1 MTRLHYAMPH
11 HAHRPA
17 ANAHHTRRG
26 IARPAFVDDWR
37 AGVSVPR
44 RRAVQTQAPLRSAPQ
59 PLPTEPVARAAVGAT
74 GRETANAAF
83 ALGLLAV
90 VCTTGVA
97 VAAVA
102 PGASVAG
109 PRSISRREVRIETGP
124 TTAPIALPH
133 SDAVFGIHALLR
145 VWPYRPDGGGVMAQC
160 LPAPHARSLGRPPAP
175 ADSREALSA
184 GLEAYRGDI
193 EHAVVA
199 LIRESV
205 AASDA
210 QTRAAFAEAEVLL
223 PTRMSMLV
231 ERAGRPGLPP
241 RGIVYDAS
249 HAISLHLRGEDGV
262 WREFALSLA
271 HDAPALITPLH
282 NVDSTDGVGGRSL
295 AETYGPVFW
304 GERWSSIESRIGE
317 GDKVRFTLAVAGA
330 TISAGWPHPDSSVLD
345 SPDMEEI
352 AELLID
358 TVVKRAPRDRRG
370 LPDASFSAR
379 SRRHAAADI
388 GGSGALASRL
398 TMSGL
403 ECLAAMVRADTLHQ
417 DAIALLQHLWPETPI
432 PASAQA
438 LPQVSSHATPQATP
452 QAAPLPRVIKHE
464 PFDGPLGRGVQWSLP
479 PNVRVEFL
487 PDLTQ
492 NGVKVFDIDG
502 VLYGAT
508 VAHTRK
514 HASDLRP
521 LDDIRRERGP
531 ESLCRISR
539 GTGVDIDGMCL
550 ECHSERHDE
559 VTVTEQGA
567 TLTQHQALDAS
578 PLVRLRVAV
587 YSRLTASADGGQ
599 VFFAFGRLGRI
610 DEHGVPRVS
619 ADSPLV
625 DPSVYAPELNG
636 ELAYYEQ
643 PTTEGP
649 VGGRRVRLTLG
660 GMRIAAPF
668 GTYRDSEGALHG
680 IVQLSSD
687 VFYRFRLPER
697 DEHREHESA
706 RQVHLHFRPAAHRD
720 IRAYRTAQ
728 HHRAAAEN
736 VVVMPAIAY
745 GEGRTFLQLY
755 LKLWQQAPSPADV
768 WRGLEDISLSVVEA
782 RQAVRDLTQAIEHRV
797 AASRTPEASPGAG
810 GFAAP
815 PGIDTTLMPMFNR
828 LWNHW
833 QHYPAQAEAFINAI
847 ARDFVSRPAP
857 LAVWSQLPFVGDVQ
871 TTREVLSIFETLFP
885 GMSGIQALVGG
896 TARAARDVGDRM
908 REVSRNANIAVAE
921 VTLVDGT
928 RTLYYCLS
936 GLQRTTLRTNT
947 PSVRIVDAG
956 RAYARREHNVIAQR
970 RKAARSGEEAIFTES
985 PELRLAM
992 ADADLPTFNAAT
1004 GGAQSRTLDTE
1015 RMILAQIYADYPAG
1029 ENVVRSIVL
1038 CSRLP
1043 FCDSCA
1049 VNLAMVPYHYPDAAL
1064 RFHYVAPSPRDRR
1077 TRPDTTPAPPAVTAS
1092 AAATGQARTHTH
1104 ARDPDERHA
1113 HSSL

>member
-1 MTRLHYAMPH
+1 MPH

-17 ANAHHTRRG
+17 ANTHPTRRG

-37 AGVSVPR
+37 AGLSMPC
-44 RRAVQTQAPLRSAPQ
+44 RRAVQTQAPLRPAPQ
-59 PLPTEPVARAAVGAT
+59 PLSTEPVARAAVGAT
-74 GRETANAAF
+74 RREIPNAAF

-109 PRSISRREVRIETGP
+109 PRSISRREVRIEAGP

-133 SDAVFGIHALLR
+133 SDAVSGIHALLR

-175 ADSREALSA
+175 ADSREALRA

-193 EHAVVA
+193 QCAIVA

-205 AASDA
+205 ATSDA
-210 QTRAAFAEAEVLL
+210 QTRAAFADAEVLR
-223 PTRMSMLV
+223 PTRKSMYV
-231 ERAGRPGLPP
+231 ERARRPGSPP
-241 RGIVYDAS
+241 KLIVYDAS
-249 HAISLHLRGEDGV
+249 HAISLHLRGADGI
-262 WREFALSLA
+262 WREFALSLS
-271 HDAPALITPLH
+271 HDAPAIITPLH
-282 NVDSTDGVGGRSL
+282 NVGSADSVGERRL
-295 AETYGPVFW
+295 AETYGPIFW

-317 GDKVRFTLAVAGA
+317 GDKVRFALAVAGA
-330 TISAGWPHPDSSVLD
+330 TVSAGWPHPDSSVLD

-352 AELLID
+352 AELLIE
-358 TVVKRAPRDRRG
+358 TVVKRAPRDRRRVS
-370 LPDASFSAR
+370 DVHVETR
-379 SRRHAAADI
+379 SRRHAADDI
-388 GGSGALASRL
+388 GGPAALASRL

-417 DAIALLQHLWPETPI
+417 DAIALLLHLWPETPI
-432 PASAQA
+432 AASAQ
-438 LPQVSSHATPQATP
+438 PTPTP
-452 QAAPLPRVIKHE
+452 TPPPLPRFIKHE
-464 PFDGPLGRGVQWSLP
+464 PFSGPLGRGVQWSLP
-479 PNVRVEFL
+479 PNVYVEYL

-521 LDDIRRERGP
+521 LDDIRRERAP
-531 ESLCRISR
+531 EALCRISR
-539 GTGVDIDGMCL
+539 GTGIDIDGMCL
-550 ECHSERHDE
+550 ECHSERPGE
-559 VTVTEQGA
+559 ITVTEQGA
-567 TLTQHQALDAS
+567 TLTQHQVMDAS
-578 PLVRLRVAV
+578 PLARLRVAV
-587 YSRLTASADGGQ
+587 YSRLSRAEDGGH
-599 VFFAFGRLGRI
+599 VFFAFGRLGRL
-610 DEHGVPRVS
+610 DEHGIPHIS
-619 ADSPLV
+619 QDSPLV
-625 DPSVYAPELNG
+625 DPSVYTPELDG
-636 ELAYYEQ
+636 ELSFYEQ
-643 PTTEGP
+643 STTEGP

-660 GMRIAAPF
+660 DMRIAAPF
-668 GTYRDSEGALHG
+668 GTYRDRDGALHG
-680 IVQLSSD
+680 VVRLSSD
-687 VFYRFRLPER
+687 VYYRFNVPEN
-697 DEHREHESA
+697 DEGESSP
-706 RQVHLHFRPAAHRD
+706 RVSLHLRPAKHRD

-736 VVVMPAIAY
+736 AAVLPTIAY
-745 GEGRTFLQLY
+745 GDARTFLQLY

-768 WRGLEDISLSVVEA
+768 WRGLEDISLSVIEA

-797 AASRTPEASPGAG
+797 AASRTPPASPGAS
-810 GFAAP
+810 GFSQP
-815 PGIDTTLMPMFNR
+815 PGIDASLMPMFNR
-828 LWNHW
+828 LWSHW
-833 QHYPAQAEAFINAI
+833 QHYPAQADAFINAI

-857 LAVWSQLPFVGDVQ
+857 LAVWSQLPFVGDVE
-871 TTREVLSIFETLFP
+871 TTRDVLSIFETLFP
-885 GMSGIQALVGG
+885 GMSGIQALAGG
-896 TARAARDVGDRM
+896 TVRAARDVGDRM
-908 REVSRNANIAVAE
+908 RAVSRNANIAVAE

-928 RTLYYCLS
+928 RTIYYCLS
-936 GLQRTTLRTNT
+936 GLQRTTLHTNT

-956 RAYARREHNVIAQR
+956 RAYARRDHNVIAQR
-970 RKAARSGEEAIFTES
+970 RTAARSGQEVIFTEP

-1004 GGAQSRTLDTE
+1004 GGVQSRTLDTE
-1015 RMILAQIYADYPAG
+1015 RMILAQIYADYPVG

-1049 VNLAMVPYHYPDAAL
+1049 VNLAMVPYHYPDAEL
-1064 RFHYVAPSPRDRR
+1064 RFYYVAPSPRDRR
-1077 TRPDTTPAPPAVTAS
+1077 PQPDTTPAPLAVTAS
-1092 AAATGQARTHTH
+1092 AAAAGQARTHAH
-1104 ARDPDERHA
+1104 ARDPDDRHA

>member
-17 ANAHHTRRG
+17 ANAHHPRRG

-37 AGVSVPR
+37 AGLSVPR
-44 RRAVQTQAPLRSAPQ
+44 RRAVQTQTPLRSAPQ
-59 PLPTEPVARAAVGAT
+59 PLRAEPVARAAVGAT
-74 GRETANAAF
+74 RSETPNAAF

-109 PRSISRREVRIETGP
+109 PRSISRRDVRIEPGP
-124 TTAPIALPH
+124 TMASIALPH
-133 SDAVFGIHALLR
+133 SDAVSGIHALLR

-175 ADSREALSA
+175 ADSREALRA

-193 EHAVVA
+193 QCAIVA

-210 QTRAAFAEAEVLL
+210 QTRAAFADAEVLR
-223 PTRMSMLV
+223 PTRKSMIV
-231 ERAGRPGLPP
+231 ERAGRSGSPP
-241 RGIVYDAS
+241 RRIAYEAS
-249 HAISLHLRGEDGV
+249 HAISLHLRAEDGI

-282 NVDSTDGVGGRSL
+282 NLGSSGGMGERGL
-295 AETYGPVFW
+295 AETYGPLFW

-317 GDKVRFTLAVAGA
+317 GDKVRFVQAIAGA
-330 TISAGWPHPDSSVLD
+330 TVSAGWPHADSSVLD

-358 TVVKRAPRDRRG
+358 TVVKRAPRDRRRVS
-370 LPDASFSAR
+370 DAHVEAR
-379 SRRHAAADI
+379 SRRHAAADVR
-388 GGSGALASRL
+388 GPATLASRL

-417 DAIALLQHLWPETPI
+417 DAIALLQHLWPDKPME
-432 PASAQA
+432 AS
-438 LPQVSSHATPQATP
+438 TQATP
-452 QAAPLPRVIKHE
+452 TQSLLPRFIKHE

-479 PNVRVEFL
+479 PNVYVEYL

-531 ESLCRISR
+531 EALCRISR
-539 GTGVDIDGMCL
+539 GTGIDIDGMCL
-550 ECHSERHDE
+550 ECHSERTDE
-559 VTVTEQGA
+559 VMVTEQGA

-587 YSRLTASADGGQ
+587 YSRSFRAEDGSHA
-599 VFFAFGRLGRI
+599 FFAFGRVGRL
-610 DEHGVPRVS
+610 DELGVPHVS
-619 ADSPLV
+619 PDSPLV
-625 DPSVYAPELNG
+625 DPSVYTPELDG
-636 ELAYYEQ
+636 ELSFYEQ
-643 PTTEGP
+643 STTEGP

-660 GMRIAAPF
+660 DMRIAAPF
-668 GTYRDSEGALHG
+668 GTYRANDGALHG
-680 IVQLSSD
+680 VVQLSRD
-687 VFYRFRLPER
+687 VYYRFRLPES
-697 DEHREHESA
+697 DEAEST
-706 RQVHLHFRPAAHRD
+706 RQVRLHLRSAKHRD
-720 IRAYRTAQ
+720 IRAYRRAQ
-728 HHRAAAEN
+728 HHRATGEN
-736 VVVMPAIAY
+736 ATVLPTIAY
-745 GEGRTFLQLY
+745 GDARTFLQLY

-768 WRGLEDISLSVVEA
+768 WRGLEDISLSVIEA
-782 RQAVRDLTQAIEHRV
+782 RQAIRDLTLAIEHRV
-797 AASRTPEASPGAG
+797 SASRTPPASPGAS
-810 GFAAP
+810 GFSP
-815 PGIDTTLMPMFNR
+815 PAGVDASLMPMFNR
-828 LWNHW
+828 LWSHW
-833 QHYPAQAEAFINAI
+833 QHYPAQADAFINAI

-857 LAVWSQLPFVGDVQ
+857 LAVWAQLPFVGDVE

-885 GMSGIQALVGG
+885 GMSGMQALVGG

-908 REVSRNANIAVAE
+908 REVSGNANIAVAE

-928 RTLYYCLS
+928 RTIYYCLS
-936 GLQRTTLRTNT
+936 GLQRTRLRTNT

-956 RAYARREHNVIAQR
+956 RAYARRDHNVIAQR
-970 RKAARSGEEAIFTES
+970 RKAARTGQDVIFTEP

-992 ADADLPTFNAAT
+992 ADADLPTINAAT
-1004 GGAQSRTLDTE
+1004 GESQSRTLDTE
-1015 RMILAQIYADYPAG
+1015 RMILAQIYADHPLG

-1049 VNLAMVPYHYPDAAL
+1049 VNLAMVPYHYPDAEL
-1064 RFHYVAPSPRDRR
+1064 RFYYVAPSPRDRR
-1077 TRPDTTPAPPAVTAS
+1077 TRPNVTPAPFAVTAS
-1092 AAATGQARTHTH
+1092 AAAAGQARTHAH
-1104 ARDPDERHA
+1104 ARDPDDRHA